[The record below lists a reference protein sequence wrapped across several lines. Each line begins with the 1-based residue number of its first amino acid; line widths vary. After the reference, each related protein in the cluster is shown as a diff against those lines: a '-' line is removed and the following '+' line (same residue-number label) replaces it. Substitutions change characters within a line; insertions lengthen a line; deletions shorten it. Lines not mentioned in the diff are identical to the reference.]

1 MMPQKLKSVTP
12 SVLMERPD
20 VTKIWTVREERMQ
33 NLRFL
38 KLFDKEELH
47 KNKFADSITNMKE
60 IVDPRNKYNQH
71 RLKPLLNNTIN
82 RSYVKKQKELEFCLR
97 IEDKVNLFSTTW
109 YNNNS
114 NRNQFE
120 PEGIN
125 YQTAK
130 LIPQYTMVDA
140 VMNKTA
146 SYWPERDTNLSPF
159 KTPFAA

>member
-60 IVDPRNKYNQH
+60 IVDPRNKYN
-71 RLKPLLNNTIN
+71 
-82 RSYVKKQKELEFCLR
+82 
-97 IEDKVNLFSTTW
+97 
-109 YNNNS
+109 
-114 NRNQFE
+114 
-120 PEGIN
+120 
-125 YQTAK
+125 
-130 LIPQYTMVDA
+130 
-140 VMNKTA
+140 
-146 SYWPERDTNLSPF
+146 
-159 KTPFAA
+159 